1 MSLLDRI
8 KVRLPEENDETLLNE
23 LITTATDRICLRLG
37 ADELPSIFESICVE
51 VVIKAYRR
59 IYYEG
64 IESEGVDS
72 IQTSFVSDLLEEYNS
87 EFSAYLEKQKNEDST
102 NKKVVRFL

>member
-1 MSLLDRI
+1 MGLLDRI
-8 KVRLPEENDETLLNE
+8 KVRLPEEKNDTLLNE

-51 VVIKAYRR
+51 VVVKAYRR

-64 IESEGVDS
+64 IESESADTM
-72 IQTSFVSDLLEEYNS
+72 QTSFVSDLLEEYDS
-87 EFSAYLEKQKNEDST
+87 EFSAYLERKKKEDVT
-102 NKKVVRFL
+102 QKKVVRFL

>member
-8 KVRLPEENDETLLNE
+8 KVRLPEEKDDTLLNE

-51 VVIKAYRR
+51 VVVKAYRR

-72 IQTSFVSDLLEEYNS
+72 IQTNFVSDLLEEYNS
-87 EFSAYLEKQKNEDST
+87 EFSAYLEKQKNDDVT
-102 NKKVVRFL
+102 NKKVARFL

>member
-8 KVRLPEENDETLLNE
+8 KVRLPEEEDDILLNE

-51 VVIKAYRR
+51 VVVKAYRR

-64 IESEGVDS
+64 IESESADTM
-72 IQTSFVSDLLEEYNS
+72 QTSFVSDLLEEYDS
-87 EFSAYLEKQKNEDST
+87 EFSAYLDRQKNEDIT

>member
-1 MSLLDRI
+1 MGLLDRI
-8 KVRLPEENDETLLNE
+8 KVRLPEENDDTLLNE

-51 VVIKAYRR
+51 VVVKAYRR

-64 IESEGVDS
+64 LQYEGSGGMQANFVADILSEYD
-72 IQTSFVSDLLEEYNS
+72 S
-87 EFSAYLEKQKNEDST
+87 EFSAYLERKKKEDVAQ
-102 NKKVVRFL
+102 KKVVRFL

>member
-8 KVRLPEENDETLLNE
+8 KVRLPEEKNDTLLNE

-51 VVIKAYRR
+51 VVVKAYRR